1 MESRNMSI
9 VPRGMTVTEAYR
21 LYRSGNLL
29 VNRKYQRKLIW
40 SVEEKQKLIGS
51 LLKGYPIPLILL
63 AERPQVHG
71 SGKYEII
78 DGMQRLNAI
87 CGFIENLFSFKGR
100 HFDLNEF
107 SYAKQLA
114 EENKFEFEE
123 NSDKLERKE
132 CADILDYQLAVTI
145 YTAMDESDITEVF
158 GRINSG
164 GKHLSNQE
172 RRQAGVTTSFAEVV
186 RTISMKLRGDDSQK
200 TLHLFDMPQISID
213 SKRNNQSYGIQ
224 AEETLWC
231 KQGILSI
238 AELRDSKDE
247 DMIVDIAASIL
258 LDEPLP
264 RSKERLDSLY
274 DEESN
279 DFHLI
284 EKKLASYG
292 SNKLEEDIVKTF
304 SVFGETIETYSS
316 EHKCLQ
322 SLVNRGINNP
332 IPQAFYTI
340 FMAFFEL
347 IIELELLPANPQKIM
362 ESLQNLQ
369 KKLDLSNR
377 FAATKDRIKN
387 INQTK
392 GLIQSYFVKKDK
404 SALGDG
410 AELIQIFR
418 NSLSRSRIETAKYEC
433 KQGLLDLSQN
443 RKLNNDL
450 LQRLVETM
458 CGIANS
464 DPDTDGYIFLGVV
477 DKKLDAE
484 KIKNLDGINPIEI
497 NDRYVVGIDR
507 EAKVLG
513 KKLEDYVGILINAI
527 KISDLTNPLK
537 TQILMK
543 IDTINYKGYSV
554 IRINVPPQKQVSFVG
569 EKAFMREDS
578 STVEAKGPK
587 LMAVFQLFQK

>member
-1 MESRNMSI
+1 MSI
-9 VPRGMTVTEAYR
+9 VPPRGMTVTEAYR

-40 SVEEKQKLIGS
+40 SVDEKEKLIGS
-51 LLKGYPIPLILL
+51 ILKGYPIPLILL

-87 CGFIENLFSFKGR
+87 CSFIENYFA
-100 HFDLNEF
+100 FDGKYFDINEF

-114 EENKFEFEE
+114 DEKIFNNVES
-123 NSDKLERKE
+123 SDNLERKK

-145 YTAMDESDITEVF
+145 YTAMDENDITEVF

-186 RTISMKLRGDDSQK
+186 RTIAMKLRGDDTQK
-200 TLHLFDMPQISID
+200 TLHLFDMPQVSID
-213 SKRNNQSYGIQ
+213 SKRNNQGYGIQ
-224 AEETLWC
+224 AEDTLWC

-238 AELRDSKDE
+238 AELRDSEDE
-247 DMIVDIAASIL
+247 DIIADIAASIL
-258 LDEPLP
+258 LHEPLR

-279 DFHLI
+279 DFQSI
-284 EKKLASYG
+284 EKNLAKYG
-292 SNKLEEDIVKTF
+292 SNRLEEDIVKTF
-304 SVFGETIETYSS
+304 SVLGETIETYSTENKS
-316 EHKCLQ
+316 LQ
-322 SLVNRGINNP
+322 NIVNPDIHNP

-340 FMAFFEL
+340 FMAFFQL
-347 IIELELLPANPQKIM
+347 VIESELLPANPQKIM
-362 ESLQNLQ
+362 QSLKNLQ
-369 KKLDLSNR
+369 KKLDLSR
-377 FAATKDRIKN
+377 RYAATKDRINN

-392 GLIQSYFVKKDK
+392 GLIENYFVKKDI
-404 SALGDG
+404 STLGQG
-410 AELIQIFR
+410 AELIQNFK
-418 NSLSRSRIETAKYEC
+418 NSLLRSRIETTKYEC
-433 KQGLLDLSQN
+433 KQGLLDLSGN

-450 LQRLVETM
+450 LQRLVETI

-464 DPDTDGYIFLGVV
+464 DPNTDGYLFLGVV
-477 DKKLDAE
+477 DKKQDAE
-484 KIKNLDGINPIEI
+484 KIQNLDGISPIEI

-507 EAKVLG
+507 EARVLG
-513 KKLEDYVGILINAI
+513 KTLEDYVEILINAI
-527 KISDLTNPLK
+527 KKSDLTNPLK
-537 TQILMK
+537 TQILIK

-554 IRINVPPQKQVSFVG
+554 IRINVPSQKEVSFVG
-569 EKAFMREDS
+569 EKAFIRENS

-587 LMAVFQLFQK
+587 LIAVSQLFQK